1 MKTEPLDRMAIDTS
15 GLLSLRTRTLHRLR
29 CRRELLTPQEFAF
42 LMHMDEWL
50 ATKTW
55 ISVKQG
61 SWLIAILDRTETKAI
76 KRRAMGAGKI
86 KKLATEH
93 ETDRV

>member
-1 MKTEPLDRMAIDTS
+1 
-15 GLLSLRTRTLHRLR
+15 
-29 CRRELLTPQEFAF
+29 
-42 LMHMDEWL
+42 MHMDEWL

>member
-1 MKTEPLDRMAIDTS
+1 MKKVPLKRMAIDTS
-15 GLLSLRTRTLHRLR
+15 GLLSLRMRTLHRLEH
-29 CRRELLTPQEFAF
+29 RRDLLTPQEFAF

-61 SWLIAILDRTETKAI
+61 SWLIAILDRTETKEI
-76 KRRAMGAGKI
+76 KRRADKI
-86 KKLATEH
+86 NKLAIER